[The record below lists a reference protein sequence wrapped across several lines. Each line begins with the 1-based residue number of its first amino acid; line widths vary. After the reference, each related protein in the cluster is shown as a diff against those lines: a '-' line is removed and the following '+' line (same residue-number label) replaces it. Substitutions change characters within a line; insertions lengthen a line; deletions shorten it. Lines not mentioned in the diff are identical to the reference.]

1 MTNENEVKPEN
12 IPDTK
17 DVSAE
22 ENQQQ
27 QDNKVDAKA
36 SQNQEPEIETNVQ
49 NLQEQ
54 LEVLKNKFAE
64 QEKKAQLKAQND
76 QVKKL
81 QAQVLEMSKKL
92 EEQADMAASTRVDG
106 ASVASGTPIKTE
118 INLNFRS
125 SDMASWEK
133 AAQQF
138 LQNFQANQA

>member
-1 MTNENEVKPEN
+1 MTNENQVKQEN
-12 IPDTK
+12 TTDNN
-17 DVSAE
+17 DVSAA

-27 QDNKVDAKA
+27 QDTKVEVKA
-36 SQNQEPEIETNVQ
+36 SPESEPELEVNVK

-54 LEVLKNKFAE
+54 LEALKHKFAE

-81 QAQVLEMSKKL
+81 EAQVLEMTKKL

-106 ASVASGTPIKTE
+106 TSMTSGTPIKTE
-118 INLNFRS
+118 VNLNFRS
-125 SDMASWEK
+125 SDMASWER

-138 LQNFQANQA
+138 LQNFQANQ